1 MGKPVKEI
9 KMTTE
14 QPYRLLIYTT
24 RVTGRLQYIVQTLF
38 GGSAG
43 LTESKEKF
51 VSSDTARINYSSE
64 IFPGQMVQIVPH
76 GLLHETGIH
85 AYIITCDRWGD
96 HKIFFPTPGSIPFD
110 LFAAAFYL
118 LSRYEE
124 YLPHS
129 KDNYGRY
136 SHENSLAYR
145 NAFLTE
151 PLIDLWLLKLREVC
165 KGYGWEN
172 VLPEKTFRFIPTYDV
187 DEAWKYRH
195 QPLWKN
201 IAGFYRDLFLGK
213 FQDVTERGN
222 VYSGKL
228 PDPYDVFDWMDTLH
242 KEYRLSP
249 VYFFLTIKERRKY
262 DKNLASSSEPLRTLY
277 RRLAGIY
284 DTGLHPSWRSGD
296 VEPLLAEEKKEL
308 EDIVQRPITLSRNH
322 YLRFTLPETY
332 RKLIN
337 AGITDDYSMAY
348 GSVNGFR
355 ASFARP
361 FYWYDL
367 AREEA
372 TVLGVHPFCFMEAA
386 SAFSQGFTADQAGEE
401 LQYYFEQIKK
411 VKGEFITLFHNHF
424 LTEQPGWI
432 EWRKM
437 YADFLERNFGP
448 TAE

>member
-1 MGKPVKEI
+1 MGQPVKEI
-9 KMTTE
+9 KMTP
-14 QPYRLLIYTT
+14 QPPYRLLIYTT
-24 RVTGRLQYIVQTLF
+24 RVTERLEYIVHTLF
-38 GGSAG
+38 DGSAE
-43 LTESKEKF
+43 LTGSKEKF
-51 VSSDTARINYSSE
+51 ASATTPRINYSSE
-64 IFPGQMVQIVPH
+64 QFPGEALQIVPH
-76 GLLHETGIH
+76 GLLHEPGIRTQD
-85 AYIITCDRWGD
+85 ITCGRWGD
-96 HKIFFPTPGSIPFD
+96 HKIFFLTPGTIPFD

-136 SHENSLAYR
+136 GHENSLAYQHS
-145 NAFLTE
+145 FLTE
-151 PLIDLWLLKLREVC
+151 PLIDLWMLNLGEVL
-165 KGYGWEN
+165 KGYGWAD
-172 VLPEKTFRFIPTYDV
+172 VLPGKTFRFVPTYDV
-187 DEAWKYRH
+187 DEVWKYRY
-195 QPLWKN
+195 QSLWKN
-201 IAGFYRDLFLGK
+201 IAGFYRDLFLGR

-222 VYSGKL
+222 VYSGRR

-242 KEYRLSP
+242 KEYGLRP
-249 VYFFLTIKERRKY
+249 IYFFLTLKERGEY
-262 DKNLASSSEPLRTLY
+262 DKNLLSSSEPLRALY
-277 RRLAGIY
+277 RRLAERY
-284 DTGLHPSWRSGD
+284 ETGLHPSWRSGD
-296 VEPLLAEEKKEL
+296 VDPLLAEEKKEL
-308 EDIVQRPITLSRNH
+308 EKIIQRPITVSRNH

-355 ASFARP
+355 ASCAGP

-367 AREEA
+367 
-372 TVLGVHPFCFMEAA
+372 VLEQTTMLRVHPFCFMEAA

-401 LQYYFEQIKK
+401 LQYYFEQVRK
-411 VKGEFITLFHNHF
+411 VKGELITLFHNHF

-448 TAE
+448 AAE